1 MNPAAERAIESLPI
15 SPAAELRGEALV
27 SERAP
32 VSALIPTR
40 NEESN
45 IEKCLASVAWADEIV
60 VVDSASSD
68 RTVELALSLG
78 ATVVPFSWD
87 GTGPRK
93 RNWALANYPW
103 RNQWVLLLDADE
115 EVAPE
120 LANEISRVVRANP
133 DEAGFL
139 IHFHYFFLGKML
151 RHGDPLWKLC
161 LVRHRDA
168 RFETMNVPE
177 VTSCDVEVHEWV
189 RVAGRV
195 GRLRSVMLHRDRQDL
210 HHHFDRHNT
219 YSDWE
224 ALLRTRYR
232 LRDVSSE
239 VRPSLFGSP
248 VERRRFFKQWFLA
261 VPGKPWLYFF
271 YSYLLRGGFLDGRP
285 GFIYNAL
292 KSVYWYQVSAK
303 EYELR
308 LAGRNVARGEI
319 ANREP
324 QLKTVP
330 TPAHAV
336 TCTPST
342 DEQRAAQVEFYR
354 EAVNPEE
361 EITRPRCYPRPV
373 QFLLDY
379 KIRTAWALL
388 RNDSHNDIER
398 TTAPANETVLVVCC
412 GSGMEAEMVARTGRR
427 VVALDI
433 SAEAVA
439 RARERAARFGF
450 PLETIVGDAEHLPFS
465 DNSFDYVFVHDGL
478 HHLPDAY
485 RGVREMFRVARRA
498 VVIAEPADA
507 ALTHLSVR
515 FGLSGVYEEAG
526 NFVYRLD
533 PAKLA
538 AVFQDLGASRW
549 RMRRSLIYYQPWT
562 FRFYRWLE
570 PRPLAALF
578 RAAFFACNFAIGRWG
593 NSLRGVVWK
602 NSTQGEISA

>member
-45 IEKCLASVAWADEIV
+45 IEKYLASVAWADEIV

-115 EVAPE
+115 EVTPE

>member
-1 MNPAAERAIESLPI
+1 MNPVAERAVASLLF
-15 SPAAELRGEALV
+15 SPAVESREAAPV
-27 SERAP
+27 PGRAP
-32 VSALIPTR
+32 VSVLIPTR

-68 RTVELALSLG
+68 RTAELARAHG
-78 ATVVPFSWD
+78 ATVVPFVWD
-87 GTGPRK
+87 GTSPRK
-93 RNWALANYPW
+93 RNWALANHAW

-115 EVAPE
+115 EVTPE
-120 LANEISRVVRANP
+120 LADEIARVVRSNP
-133 DEAGFL
+133 AEAGFL
-139 IHFHYFFLGKML
+139 IHFHYFFLGKLL

-168 RFETMNVPE
+168 RFEAMDVPE
-177 VTSCDVEVHEWV
+177 VTSYDVELHEWV
-189 RVAGRV
+189 RVVGRV
-195 GRLRSVMLHRDRQDL
+195 TRLRSVIVHRDFQNL
-210 HHHFDRHNT
+210 SHHFDRHNT

-232 LRDVSSE
+232 RRDASGE
-239 VRPSLFGSP
+239 VRPRLFGSP
-248 VERRRFFKQWFLA
+248 VERRRFFKRWFLA
-261 VPGKPWLYFF
+261 TPGKPWLYFF
-271 YSYLLRGGFLDGRP
+271 YSYVFRGGFLDGRP

-303 EYELR
+303 EYEMR
-308 LAGRNVARGEI
+308 LAERA
-319 ANREP
+319 AAKREP
-324 QLKTVP
+324 RIT
-330 TPAHAV
+330 AV
-336 TCTPST
+336 TPPAREASGAPNS
-342 DEQRAAQVEFYR
+342 DEQRASQVEFYR

-361 EITRPRCYPRPV
+361 EITRPRCYPLPV

-379 KIRTAWALL
+379 KIRTAWELL
-388 RNDSHNDIER
+388 RNGRNNGYGRASDSES
-398 TTAPANETVLVVCC
+398 ESVLVVCC

-439 RARERAARFGF
+439 RARERATRFGF
-450 PLETIVGDAEHLPFS
+450 PLETMVGDAEHLPFA

-515 FGLSGVYEEAG
+515 LGLSGVYEEAG

-538 AVFQDLGASRW
+538 RVFRDVGASRW

-593 NSLRGVVWK
+593 NSLRGVAWK
-602 NSTQGEISA
+602 NSAQGGLPE